1 MNKINQKGKVKGT
14 VLLTVVG
21 VMMVMVVFLM
31 STLIMTTT
39 AKRRSYYTYFETQA
53 QYAAQAALDA
63 VTHDAYSDEQFN
75 QWMKSLPSE
84 GGTITVNFDNSIIP
98 VTTNNAGHKLVT
110 CHVQRESNQN
120 MIWDPTAQRVIGQQ
134 AWKITATASVGSGAN
149 TAECVVA
156 NYIYATENTFDGGAE
171 SANKI
176 SYEIASI
183 SQVQRPDG
191 QIPPTIANG
200 ATANGAAGLNV
211 GYTNNLN
218 TYGGSSGGFGE
229 YPLGRTKYDGKDKA
243 TRSSNFEVSY
253 GGFTRIGSTIYA
265 ATYKDYGLE
274 LGQGIVLYGNVYTE
288 NYFNV
293 FAKSK
298 LPATSVDYNNLPYIY
313 VDGKL
318 TNVSAELSIGSP
330 YATGTGG
337 SHSADN
343 WPDPYKIDGVAACPV
358 NLYCGSITFNEKKN
372 SYLYGDVYLYE
383 PNENSKL
390 IIDQKTKLVAF
401 SSNVIQKSNKT
412 AAGYVGGNI
421 ICNNKELEIEATDG
435 CTIAGDIIMTNPS
448 STLKISVN
456 NNNCTVKGTVVAKGS
471 ISDNNGKLSVNGG
484 IYAGTGR
491 TACGATGKVKDGQNK
506 EYTNS
511 DTEAY
516 IDSLDIQ
523 VTGGSNYGDTVQ
535 KIFDA
540 AKAKSGATSA
550 AYYDASYTG
559 STLDYSLFPFTS
571 RLDEIFEEY
580 VRWDARDAAG
590 KPGYASASV
599 PESTWKDDLIKE
611 SEKAGHT
618 WKLVAKYSTTNHV
631 RYFPATNPIK
641 GRSFISTLLTMDATA
656 DQSVGV
662 FPTSYND
669 MLAYLPAGK
678 TDFDEFDRSVAKQ
691 TVKLYCHD
699 TAGAKQEIDF
709 TNAYVV
715 NTNCKIEVKQGD
727 KIFIDPTRGGH
738 SAADPLVVCMYG
750 DAGNSTI
757 VINNSAEY
765 RTNYSSYKA
774 YADYTAANSSEYNK
788 PHASRSDVII
798 YFMAD
803 GQEPIGSE
811 AFETDQWGNIRND
824 KLKPGYTFK
833 LDQNGQKIWV
843 NGLPLV
849 ERVGGAVQSSDP
861 NTFAAKAELAK
872 FVSSGAYYQIEKKKI
887 DFVQNVI
894 YPGESGYASL
904 TAANKYKFELIPNN
918 IIYAGEGTISF
929 EQNSLVC
936 GAIIAPSSKFWF
948 GGQQNPLNIEIEYRL
963 DYNSEKCKSSESG
976 DMKNLNNIGSLFC
989 KEISYTNMCNN
1000 IFGGKVDSIYT
1011 PGQNMQQ
1018 VSTSSSL
1025 SSNANSGPNQ
1035 GASGNNFAN
1044 DHQGAN

>member
-1 MNKINQKGKVKGT
+1 MNKTNQKGKVKGT

-63 VTHDAYSDEQFN
+63 VTHDAYSDDQFN
-75 QWMKSLPSE
+75 QWMKSLPTE
-84 GGTITVNFDNSIIP
+84 GGTITVNFDDSIIP
-98 VTTNNAGHKLVT
+98 VTTNAAGHKLVT
-110 CHVQRESNQN
+110 CHVQRESNLN
-120 MIWDPTAQRVIGQQ
+120 MVWDPSAHRVIGQQ
-134 AWKITATASVGSGAN
+134 AWKITATASVGHGSN

-156 NYIYATENTFDGGAE
+156 NYIYATDNTFDGGSD
-171 SANKI
+171 SANQIK
-176 SYEIASI
+176 YEIASI
-183 SQVQRPDG
+183 SREERPNG
-191 QIPPTIANG
+191 SIPTPIVNNATQNG
-200 ATANGAAGLNV
+200 ATGLNV

-218 TYGGSSGGFGE
+218 TYGGSGGGFGE
-229 YPLGRTKYDGKDKA
+229 YPQGRTKYDGTGKA
-243 TRSSNFEVSY
+243 SRSSNFEVSY
-253 GGFTRIGSTIYA
+253 GGFTRVGSTIYA

-288 NYFNV
+288 NEFNV
-293 FAKSK
+293 YAKSK
-298 LPATSVDYNNLPYIY
+298 MPATSVDYNNLPFIYI
-313 VDGKL
+313 DGKL
-318 TNVSAELSIGSP
+318 TNVSARLSIGAP
-330 YATGTGG
+330 NAI
-337 SHSADN
+337 AKDN
-343 WPDPYKIDGVAACPV
+343 WSNLYQIDGASACPV
-358 NLYCGSITFNEKKN
+358 NLYCGSITFDQKKN
-372 SYLYGDVYLYE
+372 SYLYGDIYLYE
-383 PNENSKL
+383 PTETSKI
-390 IIDQKTKLVAF
+390 IIDQQTKLVAF
-401 SSNVIQKSNKT
+401 SSNVIQKSNMT

-448 STLKISVN
+448 GTLKISVN
-456 NNNCTVKGTVVAKGS
+456 NNNCTVKGTVVARNS

-491 TACGATGKVKDGQNK
+491 TTCGATGNVLDGQGTS
-506 EYTNS
+506 YTNT
-511 DTEAY
+511 DNAAY
-516 IDSLDIQ
+516 IDSLGIQ
-523 VTGGSNYGDTVQ
+523 VTNGSDYGDTVQ

-540 AKAKSGATSA
+540 AKAKPGATSTG
-550 AYYDASYTG
+550 YYDATYTG

-580 VRWDARDAAG
+580 VRWDVRDASG
-590 KPGYASASV
+590 KPGYDSASV
-599 PESTWKDDLIKE
+599 AESVWKDDLIKE
-611 SEKAGHT
+611 SEKAGHK
-618 WKLVAKYSTTNHV
+618 WSLVAKYSTTYHV
-631 RYFPATNPIK
+631 RYFPATTPIK
-641 GRSFISTLLTMDATA
+641 GRSFISKLETMDATT
-656 DQSVGV
+656 DKSIGI

-669 MLAYLPAGK
+669 MLAYLPNGK
-678 TDFDEFDRSVAKQ
+678 TDFDEFDRNAGTQS
-691 TVKLYCHD
+691 VKLYCHD
-699 TAGAKQEIDF
+699 TAGTKQEIDF

-738 SAADPLVVCMYG
+738 SEADPLIVCMYG
-750 DAGNSTI
+750 DAGNATI

-811 AFETDQWGNIRND
+811 AFETDQWGNIQND

-849 ERVGGAVQSSDP
+849 ERVGAGAQNGDP
-861 NTFAAKAELAK
+861 NTFAANAKLAK
-872 FVSSGAYYQIEKKKI
+872 FVSSGAYYQIEHQKI

-918 IIYAGEGTISF
+918 IIYAGAGTISF
-929 EQNSLVC
+929 QQNSLVC
-936 GAIIAPSSKFWF
+936 GAIIAPNSKFWF
-948 GGQQNPLNIEIEYRL
+948 GGQQDPLNIEIEYRL
-963 DYNSEKCKSSESG
+963 DYNSAKSKSSESG

-1011 PGQNMQQ
+1011 PGQNTQQ
-1018 VSTSSSL
+1018 VSTSSS
-1025 SSNANSGPNQ
+1025 SSANSNSGPNQ